1 MFSFHL
7 CVCWKIIG
15 SGLGMES
22 DMVPLGT
29 ADVMIGWDNF
39 SIMAAT
45 CCGSSVM
52 AEYSSLGDDF
62 VSVLT

>member
-1 MFSFHL
+1 M
-7 CVCWKIIG
+7 G

-29 ADVMIGWDNF
+29 ADIMRGWHNF
-39 SIMAAT
+39 STIAAM
-45 CCGSSVM
+45 CGGSSVM

-62 VSVLT
+62 VPVLT